1 MPLSPQLPES
11 NKIGIHPLVHT
22 TRKSKRLFSLRMP
35 DDAMIDA
42 GINDNDLLIANS
54 LSKPVDGSL
63 VAVMIDNHLTVRRYF
78 NLGHHI
84 CLAPE
89 NVNYPAIEIINQDE
103 LSICGVIVEII

>member
-1 MPLSPQLPES
+1 MLISPQLSES
-11 NKIGIHPLVHT
+11 NKIEAHPLAHST
-22 TRKSKRLFSLRMP
+22 KRSKRLFSMRMP

-42 GINDNDLLIANS
+42 GINDNDLLIANP

-78 NLGHHI
+78 DLGHHI

-89 NVNYPAIEIINQDE
+89 NVNYPAIEMINQDE

>member
-1 MPLSPQLPES
+1 MLTSPQLPEF
-11 NKIGIHPLVHT
+11 NKIGTHNFAPA

-42 GINDNDLLIANS
+42 GINDNDLLLANP
-54 LSKPVDGSL
+54 LSTPVDGSL

-89 NVNYPAIEIINQDE
+89 NVNYPAIEMINEDE
-103 LSICGVIVEII
+103 VSICGVIVEIV